1 MQGETYNFS
10 LTGPVPHPLSAGATT
25 LKIQPDRLEGVNTIN
40 RLEGGRVWVG
50 ATAHEG
56 AVLVPWQGVV
66 LPWAVPGFDSLSPE
80 HFAPVLALK
89 PELVIFGSG
98 ARQRFAHP
106 RLVAALIAQRIGV
119 ESMDSAAACR
129 TYNVL
134 ASEGRQVVAA
144 LLPGDAG

>member
-1 MQGETYNFS
+1 
-10 LTGPVPHPLSAGATT
+10 
-25 LKIQPDRLEGVNTIN
+25 LKIQPDHLDGVNQIH

-50 ATAHEG
+50 ATTHDG
-56 AVLVPWQGVV
+56 AVLVPWQGAVR
-66 LPWAVPGFDSLSPE
+66 PWDVPAFEGLTPE
-80 HFAPVLALK
+80 HFAAVLALK

-134 ASEGRQVVAA
+134 ATEGRQVVAA
-144 LLPGDAG
+144 LLPSNAA

>member
-1 MQGETYNFS
+1 M
-10 LTGPVPHPLSAGATT
+10 
-25 LKIQPDRLEGVNTIN
+25 KIQPDHLDGVNQIH

-50 ATAHEG
+50 ATAHES
-56 AVLVPWQGVV
+56 AVLVPWQG
-66 LPWAVPGFDSLSPE
+66 AVQRWDVPAFDQLTAE
-80 HFAPVLALK
+80 HFAAVLALK

-134 ASEGRQVVAA
+134 VTEGRQVVAA
-144 LLPGDAG
+144 LLPSNAA

>member
-1 MQGETYNFS
+1 
-10 LTGPVPHPLSAGATT
+10 
-25 LKIQPDRLEGVNTIN
+25 LKIQPDHLDGVNQIH

-50 ATAHEG
+50 ATAHVG
-56 AVLVPWQGVV
+56 AVLVPWQGAVQ
-66 LPWAVPGFDSLSPE
+66 PWAVPGFDELTAD
-80 HFAPVLALK
+80 HFADVLALK

-106 RLVAALIAQRIGV
+106 RLVAALIARRIGV

-134 ASEGRQVVAA
+134 ATEGRQVVAA
-144 LLPGDAG
+144 LLPNDVG